1 MIGVGVL
8 RTPGIILGHVGTP
21 LLAWLTWIAGALYV
35 LLCVN
40 YVAELA
46 AAVPRSGGVYVFAA
60 RTLGPLGGTVVGWSD
75 FLNSVFAIALL
86 AVALAEYIG
95 ELIPQLSGAT
105 GVVATLLI
113 ATLTS
118 LNLHG
123 VRLASGAQQLTSLVK
138 LTALWMLA
146 IACLVLTHPAASPI
160 TAFATVSPVTL
171 SAAGVIASF
180 QLVLGAFNG
189 WAAPAYFG
197 GEATD
202 SRRGVTRSLFYGA
215 LLVSATY
222 LAINAAILYTVPPG
236 ELIASKLPAAAAL
249 ERLTVAH
256 GLGAGLGGTLFLLVA
271 VLSLPSTLQAVMMQ
285 TSRVL
290 HAMSVDGL
298 FPSWAALVNQRGSPT
313 NATLVCGAIAMLL
326 ATTSSF
332 ETLFVTFTVFA
343 VLNNLILLC
352 GVVRLRRTEPDLP
365 RPYKVLG
372 YPWLLLPIVVVDM
385 IVFIGFA
392 SANVRQCLFS
402 AALVAALYVAYRF
415 HRRERRV

>member
-1 MIGVGVL
+1 
-8 RTPGIILGHVGTP
+8 
-21 LLAWLTWIAGALYV
+21 
-35 LLCVN
+35 
-40 YVAELA
+40 
-46 AAVPRSGGVYVFAA
+46 
-60 RTLGPLGGTVVGWSD
+60 
-75 FLNSVFAIALL
+75 
-86 AVALAEYIG
+86 
-95 ELIPQLSGAT
+95 
-105 GVVATLLI
+105 
-113 ATLTS
+113 
-118 LNLHG
+118 
-123 VRLASGAQQLTSLVK
+123 
-138 LTALWMLA
+138 
-146 IACLVLTHPAASPI
+146 
-160 TAFATVSPVTL
+160 
-171 SAAGVIASF
+171 VIASF

-222 LAINAAILYTVPPG
+222 LAINAAILYTVPRG

-249 ERLTVAH
+249 ERLTAAH
-256 GLGAGLGGTLFLLVA
+256 GMSAGLGGTLFLLVA

-298 FPSWAALVNQRGSPT
+298 FPSWAALVNERGSPT

-402 AALVAALYVAYRF
+402 AALVAALGVAYRF